1 MISLYVG
8 VSSGLQARQSCTQTN
23 LRQSRDG
30 DEGFDSESSPGP
42 TAWMQGTCWL
52 LTIQESRGKALWALN
67 RVLSNPSSQVKSI
80 SFFYVSHDTM
90 CITHWERGIHRHF
103 CVKGSIT
110 GDPTEIAQLQSSW
123 LADLG
128 ISKPRI
134 ISQVFIGSWTH
145 SSILLWY
152 TMGLTLC

>member
-1 MISLYVG
+1 MYAE
-8 VSSGLQARQSCTQTN
+8 VSSGLQAKQSCTQAN
-23 LRQSRDG
+23 LRQSQDG
-30 DEGFDSESSPGP
+30 DEGFDSESSPGL

-52 LTIQESRGKALWALN
+52 LTIQASRDKALWALN
-67 RVLSNPSSQVKSI
+67 RVLSNPSPQAKAI
-80 SFFYVSHDTM
+80 SLFSVSHDTM

-103 CVKGSIT
+103 CVKGSTT

-123 LADLG
+123 VADLG

-134 ISQVFIGSWTH
+134 ISHVFSGSRTH

>member
-1 MISLYVG
+1 MISLYAE
-8 VSSGLQARQSCTQTN
+8 VSSRLQTKQSCTQAN
-23 LRQSRDG
+23 LRQPRDG
-30 DEGFDSESSPGP
+30 DEGSDSESSPGP
-42 TAWMQGTCWL
+42 TAWMQGTCWW
-52 LTIQESRGKALWALN
+52 LTIQESRGKALWALD
-67 RVLSNPSSQVKSI
+67 RVLSNPSPQVKSI
-80 SFFYVSHDTM
+80 SFFYVAMTPCVLHTGKEASTDTS
-90 CITHWERGIHRHF
+90 

-134 ISQVFIGSWTH
+134 ISQVFIGSQTH

-152 TMGLTLC
+152 TMGLTPC

>member
-1 MISLYVG
+1 MEMKVLTVRAAQAPQPG
-8 VSSGLQARQSCTQTN
+8 CKAHVSGLP
-23 LRQSRDG
+23 
-30 DEGFDSESSPGP
+30 FKSP
-42 TAWMQGTCWL
+42 
-52 LTIQESRGKALWALN
+52 EWALD
-67 RVLSNPSSQVKSI
+67 RVLSNPSPQVKSI
-80 SFFYVSHDTM
+80 SFFYVAMTPCVLHTGKEASTDTS
-90 CITHWERGIHRHF
+90 

-134 ISQVFIGSWTH
+134 ISQVFIGSQTH

-152 TMGLTLC
+152 TMGLTPC